1 MEVLK
6 MAEFLTIGEP
16 ISLFASEDVDA
27 SLKDAVHFHKFLAGA
42 EVNVAVGV
50 SRLGHSAEYITRL
63 GADPFGDFIADQLAK
78 NNIGTDYIDT
88 TPDYWTAFQLKDR
101 VSKGD
106 PSIFYFRK
114 GSAAAHFDKAV
125 LDKIDFS
132 DVKFAHLSGIFPA
145 ISDQALDAFK
155 YLIQLL
161 HDHEIRTTF
170 DPNLRPQLWAT
181 KEKMV
186 QTINALAAEAEIIL
200 PGISEGE
207 ILMGSRDPEAIAD
220 FYLQQSDFTQTVVV
234 KVGPEGAYVKQKN
247 GDSYTVQGFKVA
259 KVVDTVGAGDG
270 FALGLVTALIEGK
283 SLRDAVIRGNA
294 VGAFAVQAPGDN
306 DGYPTPEQL
315 ADFLA
320 ANPR

>member
-1 MEVLK
+1 MS
-6 MAEFLTIGEP
+6 EFLTIGEP

-50 SRLGHSAEYITRL
+50 SRLGHSAQYVTRL
-63 GADPFGDFIADQLAK
+63 GEDPFGDFIKDQL
-78 NNIGTDYIDT
+78 NENHIGTDYIDS

-101 VSKGD
+101 VSHGD
-106 PSIFYFRK
+106 PSIFYFRR
-114 GSAAAHFDKAV
+114 GSAAAHFDKAM

-132 DVKFAHLSGIFPA
+132 DLKFAHLSGIFPA

-155 YLIQLL
+155 HLIDLL
-161 HDHEIRTTF
+161 HEHKIHTTF
-170 DPNLRPQLWAT
+170 DPNLRPQLWSS

-186 QTINALAAEAEIIL
+186 STINALAAEAEIIL
-200 PGISEGE
+200 PGINEGE

-220 FYLQQSDFTQTVVV
+220 FYLNQSDITQTVVV
-234 KVGPEGAYVKQKN
+234 KVGPEGAYVKTKD
-247 GDSYTVQGFKVA
+247 GDSYTVPGFKVDH
-259 KVVDTVGAGDG
+259 VVDTVGAGDG

-283 SLRDAVIRGNA
+283 SFRDAVIRGNA

-306 DGYPTPEQL
+306 DGYPTQEQL
-315 ADFLA
+315 AEFLA